1 MTDNTD
7 KLGEAIDGRPT
18 TTMPKRWSEHRAA
31 AWGTVL
37 GATYSAIS
45 LIVAPQASTALTYA
59 GYIAGQIGQ
68 LIGGAMGL
76 ALIFALVAAVRNL
89 AVVGRRR

>member
-7 KLGEAIDGRPT
+7 KLGETIDGRPT
-18 TTMPKRWSEHRAA
+18 TTMPKRWSERRAA
-31 AWGTVL
+31 AWGAVFGT
-37 GATYSAIS
+37 TYSAIGFV
-45 LIVAPQASTALTYA
+45 VAPQASTALTYA